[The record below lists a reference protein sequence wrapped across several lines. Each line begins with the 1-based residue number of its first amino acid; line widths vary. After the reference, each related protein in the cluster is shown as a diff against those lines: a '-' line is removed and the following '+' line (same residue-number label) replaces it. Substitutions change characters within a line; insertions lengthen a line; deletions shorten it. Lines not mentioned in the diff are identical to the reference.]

1 MLSVLNNIA
10 ISKKLPVIIAG
21 LAAIAAAATGAAA
34 YFSSQDSIISNTEA
48 SLTQTALSRA
58 DAAKSFFDT
67 SGAQAK
73 ELASSA
79 IIGSALD
86 RFSAGYAQLGPNAEA
101 QLQATYI
108 DQNPNATGKKENW
121 DAAGNGTAYDSVHAE
136 LHPWLR
142 DILRTNDFYDIFLFD
157 ATGRNVYTVFKE
169 RDFATQLATGQ
180 WKDSG
185 LGVLVREVLSG
196 SAEAEPKVADFKP
209 YAPSADVPAGFI
221 AVPIKN
227 SAGKLKGVFAIQ
239 LSINKLDAAM
249 KPQPANGKTG
259 ENTLVGEDFLVR
271 NNSVHSKEPTI
282 LKHRVENAYVKKALA
297 GEASQDI
304 TKDFLGRSAI
314 TAVVPFATM
323 GAKFAVVSSITSH
336 EAEASLR
343 ALALNILIVT
353 VVAIGV
359 AAGAGVWFART
370 ISKPVGALTDAMR
383 TLAGGAT
390 ELDVPGRERGDEL
403 GAMAGA
409 VEVFRENAIERIAL
423 EEAASKEG
431 LVQMKRSKA
440 ISDAT
445 QAYEQVAGEML
456 RTVAAASA
464 ELEATAQAMT
474 AAADRTN
481 MMASSVAA
489 AAEESTVSASTA
501 AGSAESLTSSISTIQ
516 SNVAES
522 SQVAIEAVR
531 LSAEAQG
538 AVGELANSA
547 RRIGEVVE
555 LIKGIADQ
563 TNLLALNATIEA
575 ARAGE
580 AGRGFAIVAQEV
592 KNLASQT
599 GNATEDIAAQIGAI
613 QGAVDGAVNAMSR
626 IEAVITSINQNAGM
640 IGQSVDMQA
649 TVTQEIAS
657 AITQVAAASQSVA
670 SDVSRVTETAGE
682 TGAAA
687 GEVLAASRELSV
699 QAARLDQET
708 QEFLERVRA
717 A

>member
-1 MLSVLNNIA
+1 
-10 ISKKLPVIIAG
+10 
-21 LAAIAAAATGAAA
+21 
-34 YFSSQDSIISNTEA
+34 
-48 SLTQTALSRA
+48 
-58 DAAKSFFDT
+58 
-67 SGAQAK
+67 
-73 ELASSA
+73 
-79 IIGSALD
+79 
-86 RFSAGYAQLGPNAEA
+86 
-101 QLQATYI
+101 
-108 DQNPNATGKKENW
+108 
-121 DAAGNGTAYDSVHAE
+121 
-136 LHPWLR
+136 
-142 DILRTNDFYDIFLFD
+142 
-157 ATGRNVYTVFKE
+157 
-169 RDFATQLATGQ
+169 
-180 WKDSG
+180 
-185 LGVLVREVLSG
+185 
-196 SAEAEPKVADFKP
+196 
-209 YAPSADVPAGFI
+209 
-221 AVPIKN
+221 
-227 SAGKLKGVFAIQ
+227 
-239 LSINKLDAAM
+239 
-249 KPQPANGKTG
+249 
-259 ENTLVGEDFLVR
+259 
-271 NNSVHSKEPTI
+271 
-282 LKHRVENAYVKKALA
+282 
-297 GEASQDI
+297 
-304 TKDFLGRSAI
+304 
-314 TAVVPFATM
+314 
-323 GAKFAVVSSITSH
+323 
-336 EAEASLR
+336 
-343 ALALNILIVT
+343 
-353 VVAIGV
+353 
-359 AAGAGVWFART
+359 
-370 ISKPVGALTDAMR
+370 
-383 TLAGGAT
+383 
-390 ELDVPGRERGDEL
+390 
-403 GAMAGA
+403 MAGA

-423 EEAASKEG
+423 EAAASKES
-431 LVQMKRSKA
+431 LVQMNRAKA
-440 ISDAT
+440 IADAT
-445 QAYEQVAGEML
+445 QGYERVAGEML
-456 RTVAAASA
+456 RAVAAASA

-516 SNVAES
+516 SNVADS

-547 RRIGEVVE
+547 RRICEVVE

-626 IEAVITSINQNAGM
+626 IEAVITSINQNASM

-699 QAARLDQET
+699 QAAKLDEET